1 MAVFVIT
8 FGALLLGFL
17 VIFTLKEKK
26 TETIRCERCDELAGS
41 QSTMGQSSYLGD
53 FDLTLC
59 GSCSRELQHRIE
71 RSVEA
76 EIAAFCPAPSG
87 ETLHSQ

>member
-17 VIFTLKEKK
+17 LIFTLKEKR
-26 TETIRCERCDELAGS
+26 TEVIRCERCDELAGS
-41 QSTMGQSSYLGD
+41 PSSMGQSSYLGD
-53 FDLTLC
+53 FDMTLC
-59 GSCSRELQHRIE
+59 RSCSKELQARIE

-76 EIAAFCPAPSG
+76 EIAAFCPARPG
-87 ETLHSQ
+87 GRLHSP